1 MSPGEWEK
9 HKVLY
14 SEIFN
19 DNRDNRDNF
28 FNLRFVP
35 KKDSEIFNDNRDNRD
50 NFFSSEILLPRKNV
64 VSIVSIVVKKRVGVI
79 CLV

>member
-1 MSPGEWEK
+1 MSPREWEK

-14 SEIFN
+14 
-19 DNRDNRDNF
+19 
-28 FNLRFVP
+28 
-35 KKDSEIFNDNRDNRD
+35 SEIFNDNRDNRD